1 MSLTLTLEQN
11 SREPIEAGNHI
22 ARCVQ
27 VIDLGH
33 QLEKAFESEDTQ
45 LNHKIRVTWELP
57 NEVREWTEKE
67 TGETKSRPEIISQE
81 FKASLHEKSKLR
93 KLLVSWRGRD
103 FTEAELKGFELKNIL
118 NTACF
123 LNVVHTEKDGKKY
136 ANISAVTPL
145 AKGMTCPDQITELI
159 YFDIK
164 KTAENTFIFDQNLF
178 DKLPKFIQEKLGKSD
193 ELKDTKQFDFVFETK
208 SATAPTLD
216 DSDFVSGEELPDID
230 LESIVTPF

>member
-11 SREPIEAGNHI
+11 SREPVEAGNHI

-57 NEVREWTEKE
+57 NEIREWTDKE
-67 TGETKSRPEIISQE
+67 TGEAKSRPEIISQE

-103 FTEAELKGFELKNIL
+103 FTEDELKGFELRNVL
-118 NTACF
+118 GAPCF
-123 LNVVHTEKDGKKY
+123 LNIVHAEKDGKKY

-159 YFDIK
+159 YFEV
-164 KTAENTFIFDQNLF
+164 ENFDQNLF
-178 DKLPKFIQEKLGKSD
+178 DKLPKFIQEKLGKSE
-193 ELKDTKQFDFVFETK
+193 ELKDNEQFDFVFENKT
-208 SATAPTLD
+208 ATAPAPD
-216 DSDFVSGEELPDID
+216 DSDFVNGDALPDID
-230 LESIVTPF
+230 LEEIQTPF